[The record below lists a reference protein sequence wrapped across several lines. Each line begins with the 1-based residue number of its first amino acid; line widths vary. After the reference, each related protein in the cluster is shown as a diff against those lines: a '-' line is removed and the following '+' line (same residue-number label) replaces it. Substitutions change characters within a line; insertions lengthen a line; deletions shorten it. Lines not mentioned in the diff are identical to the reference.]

1 MDILSNTTVKGSLSA
16 KKFILGNAVLDEATL
31 TDTLEQ
37 VAENTKAIEN
47 LTSNLA
53 VGVFFPDDTSS
64 STGIRILREYEE
76 DGTYAEIS
84 AHVSNG
90 EYVDDT
96 GLQAATYIADLT
108 TTDSSGNTIVNWSE
122 ELGTFVPTYSYGPNG
137 DTVNSFDK
145 IAPWGGIHKKNYKTT
160 VNGTEYDNWFIN
172 IPKFYYMRKKE
183 TRTFKGGSEV
193 TGTLIMVSSK
203 PYEGFELHPGFRR
216 ANGTVMDY
224 YGISAFH
231 ASYITDTDGSEFL
244 MSQDYWNNK
253 SILLDS
259 ASSRGATSH
268 THTIGELSSA
278 SKTLNNATVTDMD
291 VTNESFL
298 QMTFV
303 GMSMIQMLF
312 LVEFANMDSQKVI
325 AGMNFSKDGLTS
337 QYDTITIAV
346 PGSSNT
352 FLCGIPSSFKQCQ
365 GALASGSVFGGP
377 AYVDSYYGG
386 GATIEQSL
394 CGVNG
399 SNEPVS
405 TTTSMMYR
413 GIENIYTDKYMA
425 LGDVRNYYSGTSGDP
440 SYLYINLN
448 RNCAFKPETDS
459 ESLTKA
465 QLDDYDT
472 YCWTEIANT
481 TGSYLG
487 NNSNGNAWQIG
498 DTPWAFL
505 PACTSDTSSQLT
517 ASNDYPYW
525 YVKSTSER
533 GYWSGGYSY
542 PGTNIGL
549 FFTTI
554 NYLSYSD
561 YSFAARL
568 TLAN

>member
-16 KKFILGNAVLDEATL
+16 NKFILGDAVLDEATL
-31 TDTLEQ
+31 TNTLEQ
-37 VAENTKAIEN
+37 VAENTRAIEN

-53 VGVFFPDDTSS
+53 VGVFFPDDTFS
-64 STGIRILREYEE
+64 STGIRILREYKE
-76 DGTYAEIS
+76 DGTYTETS

-108 TTDSSGNTIVNWSE
+108 TTDSSGNTIVNWSK

-137 DTVNSFDK
+137 DTFNSFDK

-193 TGTLIMVSSK
+193 NGTLIMVSSK
-203 PYEGFELHPGFRR
+203 PYEGFELHPGFKR

-231 ASYITDTDGSEFL
+231 ASYITDADGSEFL
-244 MSQDYWNNK
+244 MSQDYWNNG
-253 SILLDS
+253 SNLFDYTS
-259 ASSRGATSH
+259 TYGASSANH
-268 THTIGELSSA
+268 IIGELSSA
-278 SKTLNNATVTDMD
+278 SKTLNNATVAGMD
-291 VTNESFL
+291 VTNETFL

-312 LVEFANMDSQKVI
+312 LVEFANMDSQRVI
-325 AGMNFSKDGLTS
+325 AGMNYSKDGLTS
-337 QYDTITIAV
+337 GSGATGAI
-346 PGSSNT
+346 PGLSNT

-365 GALASGSVFGGP
+365 SALASGSIFGGAHYCSAGGFVEGFCGYNFYART
-377 AYVDSYYGG
+377 AYTY
-386 GATIEQSL
+386 
-394 CGVNG
+394 
-399 SNEPVS
+399 
-405 TTTSMMYR
+405 TTSMMYR
-413 GIENIYTDKYMA
+413 GIENIYTDKLMA
-425 LGDVRNYYSGTSGDP
+425 LGDVRNYYSGAPGDP
-440 SYLYINLN
+440 AYLYINLN
-448 RNCAFKPETDS
+448 RNCAFKPESAS

-481 TGSYLG
+481 SALYLG
-487 NNSNGNAWQIG
+487 DNTNGCAWQIG

-505 PACTSDTSSQLT
+505 PASESDTSSQLT
-517 ASNDYPYW
+517 ASNDFTYW
-525 YVKSTSER
+525 HIKNENEY
-533 GYWSGGYSY
+533 GYWSGGDKGAYINY
-542 PGTNIGL
+542 GL
-549 FFTTI
+549 FHTD
-554 NYLSYSD
+554 YVCLGASYG
-561 YSFAARL
+561 YAARL
-568 TLAN
+568 TLAT